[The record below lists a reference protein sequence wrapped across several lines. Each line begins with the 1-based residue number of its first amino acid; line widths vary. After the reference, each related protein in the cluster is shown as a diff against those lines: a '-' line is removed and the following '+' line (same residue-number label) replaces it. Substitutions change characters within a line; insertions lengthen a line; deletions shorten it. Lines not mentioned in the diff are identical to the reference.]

1 MSIITVFHVIKKLSM
16 DLKLLKSK
24 LNFQMRTTI
33 SKMKIT
39 SDAINGRLNKEE
51 GKIGETDMAI
61 ETIQN

>member
-1 MSIITVFHVIKKLSM
+1 M
-16 DLKLLKSK
+16 KLLKSK

-39 SDAINGRLNKEE
+39 SDVINGRLNKEE